1 MEYTIALIIHVLCA
15 IIFLG
20 FVFTDVVVL
29 TAVKKT
35 MGKEMHEKVMNAIIK
50 RGIKIFPPIVLL
62 LIATGGFMFTKYINS
77 QAGMFNTSLQQLLM
91 LKVFLVLLII
101 LGVIYS
107 LYTKFTNTKPVAFM
121 EHFHTYTLIA
131 GFFIVVLAKYMFVA

>member
-1 MEYTIALIIHVLCA
+1 MEYTVALIIHVLCA

-29 TAVKKT
+29 TAVKKN
-35 MGKEMHEKVMNAIIK
+35 MGEEMHEKVMNTIIK

-62 LIATGGFMFTKYINS
+62 LIATGGFMVTKYLNFE
-77 QAGMFNTSLQQLLM
+77 AGFFNTTLQQLLV
-91 LKVFLVLLII
+91 LKLLLVLLII
-101 LGVIYS
+101 VGVIYS
-107 LYTKFTNTKPVAFM
+107 IYTKLAKRKPVAFM
-121 EHFHTYTLIA
+121 EHFHAFVLIA

>member
-1 MEYTIALIIHVLCA
+1 MEYTVALIIHILCA

-77 QAGMFNTSLQQLLM
+77 DLGVFNSTLQQLLM
-91 LKVFLVLLII
+91 LKVFLVVLII

-121 EHFHTYTLIA
+121 EHFHAFVLVS
-131 GFFIVVLAKYMFVA
+131 GFFIVVIAKVMFVA